1 MEPWLNAG
9 IGALPRETR
18 NQIIISVYLL
28 KRCMLFCQQRHKLIQ
43 KFTWSQL
50 NRTIMLVVEN
60 LIEILWNL
68 RV

>member
-9 IGALPRETR
+9 IAALPRETR